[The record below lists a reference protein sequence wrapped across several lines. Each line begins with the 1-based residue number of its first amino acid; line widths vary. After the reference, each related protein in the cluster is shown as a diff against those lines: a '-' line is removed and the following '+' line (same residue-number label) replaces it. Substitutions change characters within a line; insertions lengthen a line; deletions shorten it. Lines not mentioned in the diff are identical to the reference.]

1 MFANPL
7 RMKSLLLVLL
17 FIAGCAAPEGGYRDN
32 AAQADTQAEVPPG
45 GDATNR
51 ANGPVGSGGF

>member
-1 MFANPL
+1 
-7 RMKSLLLVLL
+7 MKPLLLTLIFL
-17 FIAGCAAPEGGYRDN
+17 AGCATPPEGYRDN
-32 AAQADTQAEVPPG
+32 AQQADLHAEVPPG

>member
-1 MFANPL
+1 M
-7 RMKSLLLVLL
+7 RSLLFALL
-17 FIAGCAAPEGGYRDN
+17 FLTGCAAPEGGYRDN
-32 AAQADTQAEVPPG
+32 AAMADTQAEVPPG